1 MTNSP
6 NGLVK
11 CEMRLSAGDVHFA
24 GLPGQHPAFVLG
36 GAAPD
41 PELLARLQREVETLR
56 LHRAGTADRLCPFD
70 VGHGR
75 AGGAE
80 REEQLGIAVLARG
93 ACLPFW
99 FCPSGEAPHGPS
111 PHAQALC
118 SSALLRYPI
127 TDGEARQ
134 GVVDAASTS
143 CDASRCLRHA
153 HAADS

>member
-6 NGLVK
+6 SGLVK
-11 CEMRLSAGDVHFA
+11 SEMPLSVGDVHLA
-24 GLPGQHPAFVLG
+24 RLPGQHPALVLG

-41 PELLARLQREVETLR
+41 PELLAGLQREVEALR

-80 REEQLGIAVLARG
+80 RKEQLGIAVLARG

-99 FCPSGEAPHGPS
+99 FRPSGEAPHIPSRIAGPVLERAWI
-111 PHAQALC
+111 PHHG
-118 SSALLRYPI
+118 R
-127 TDGEARQ
+127 
-134 GVVDAASTS
+134 
-143 CDASRCLRHA
+143 
-153 HAADS
+153 